1 MPVQLFRGTAREEI
15 ERKLTRGAG
24 RWERFK
30 QLLKGA

>member
-1 MPVQLFRGTAREEI
+1 MPVQLFRGTGWEEI

-24 RWERFK
+24 RRERFQ